1 MIFLVFYGPSD
12 GPSDGRTDG
21 PSYRDA
27 RMHLK
32 RQKQFVT
39 TEYDQNYLWIGPY
52 LLMNTTKNTHEYNHE
67 YNHEYDQ

>member
-1 MIFLVFYGPSD
+1 MTKPMAIKTEYLLQPAEVFPVACGRRD
-12 GPSDGRTDG
+12 RQTDGRTDG

-39 TEYDQNYLWIGPY
+39 TEYDQNYL
-52 LLMNTTKNTHEYNHE
+52 
-67 YNHEYDQ
+67 